1 MTGGRE
7 RCERYEASNQAV
19 VRYRA
24 RWVHGDRLSVQ
35 VRASDDEVERVSERV
50 RGPADVLHEV
60 GGRQQVGEACRVEVG
75 RVVDVDVEIA
85 ADDDGA
91 AMNDQ
96 LVEDLSQ
103 LVEELSR
110 DVRGPRTVDREKDKR
125 YISTLRPTA

>member
-1 MTGGRE
+1 M
-7 RCERYEASNQAV
+7 
-19 VRYRA
+19 
-24 RWVHGDRLSVQ
+24 VHSHSLDAL

-50 RGPADVLHEV
+50 SGPADVLHEV
-60 GGRQQVGEACRVEVG
+60 RGREQVGEACRVEVC
-75 RVVDVDVEIA
+75 RIVDVDVEIA

-91 AMNDQ
+91 AMDDQ

-110 DVRGPRTVDREKDKR
+110 DVSGPRTIDREKDKR